1 MKTRYIFSGALL
13 LPLVIVIVLAIT
25 GITLN
30 IWIHVILAIVCP
42 VAAFIIWN
50 MYKDTERK
58 MKKSLSIA

>member
-13 LPLVIVIVLAIT
+13 LPLVIVIILAIT

-30 IWIHVILAIVCP
+30 VWIYVILAIVCP
-42 VAAFIIWN
+42 VAAGIIWY

-58 MKKSLSIA
+58 MKKSL